1 MEIGICINL
10 PKEKDVLFKEFG
22 ESILSKI
29 APPKEQI
36 LAFYNPNKVFYKSR
50 GVNSMVTYVHNLIKQ

>member
-10 PKEKDVLFKEFG
+10 PKERDVLFKEFG

-29 APPKEQI
+29 VLPKEQI
-36 LAFYNPNKVFYKSR
+36 SAFYNPNKIVYKSR
-50 GVNSMVTYVHNLIKQ
+50 GVNSMVTNVHNLIKQ